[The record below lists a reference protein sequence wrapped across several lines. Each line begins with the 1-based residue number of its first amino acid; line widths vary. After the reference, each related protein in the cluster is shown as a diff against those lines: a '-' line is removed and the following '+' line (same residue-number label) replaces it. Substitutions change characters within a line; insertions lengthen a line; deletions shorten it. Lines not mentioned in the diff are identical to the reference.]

1 MPCYLIHFS
10 RPYKHAKHYLG
21 STGDILARLQLHKAG
36 KGARL
41 TQVAVED
48 GIDLQ
53 LVRTW
58 NGGRT
63 LEWRLKRQKNSPRF
77 CPICNPPPEPE
88 ADIVTF

>member
-1 MPCYLIHFS
+1 V
-10 RPYKHAKHYLG
+10 
-21 STGDILARLQLHKAG
+21 RLELHKAG

-58 NGGRT
+58 NGSRT
-63 LEWRLKRQKNSPRF
+63 LERRLKRQKNSPRF
-77 CPICNPPPEPE
+77 CPICNPPHEPE
-88 ADIVTF
+88 AEIIPF